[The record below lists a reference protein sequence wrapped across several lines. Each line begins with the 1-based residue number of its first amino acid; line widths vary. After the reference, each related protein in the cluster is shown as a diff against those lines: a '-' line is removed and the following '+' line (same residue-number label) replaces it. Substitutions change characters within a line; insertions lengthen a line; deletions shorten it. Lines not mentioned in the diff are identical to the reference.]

1 MGITGL
7 LPFLDKASER
17 INIKSLA
24 NKTVAIDSYCW

>member
-17 INIKSLA
+17 INIRSLKD
-24 NKTVAIDSYCW
+24 KTVAVDTYCW